1 MIQEIIVFTTAALIW
16 GGIMYLYFEWQEL
29 RGKGVNAKLKR
40 KIFDNDIHKEAST
53 SLVLNPL
60 SGTKYASRDEVMK
73 ELDNG
78 IGEPYSKDLESAAER
93 YNNQIKC
100 KSLAGL
106 SGEEKVQA
114 WNNLNDL
121 DKKGYCSET
130 LPQIKCYCGH
140 TTTCDCEP
148 LPETKQM
155 DIADAVDTVEKYME
169 DYGDITDEKYQI
181 ANDTCI
187 AWIKAEL
194 HDKNVS
200 TEELKQK

>member
-1 MIQEIIVFTTAALIW
+1 MIQEIIVFVTATLIF
-16 GGIMYLYFEWQEL
+16 GGIMYLYFEWQEY
-29 RGKGVNAKLKR
+29 RGNGHYDKLKR
-40 KIFDNDIHKEAST
+40 KFNADDY
-53 SLVLNPL
+53 VL
-60 SGTKYASRDEVMK
+60 RDEVMK

-93 YNNQIKC
+93 YNNQIKR

-130 LPQIKCYCGH
+130 LP
-140 TTTCDCEP
+140 
-148 LPETKQM
+148 ETKQM
-155 DIADAVDTVEKYME
+155 DIADAVDIVEKYME
-169 DYGDITDEKYQI
+169 NYGDITDEKYQI

>member
-93 YNNQIKC
+93 YNNQIKR

-130 LPQIKCYCGH
+130 LP
-140 TTTCDCEP
+140 
-148 LPETKQM
+148 ETKQM
-155 DIADAVDTVEKYME
+155 DIADAVDIVEKYME
-169 DYGDITDEKYQI
+169 NYGDITDEKYQI

-194 HDKNVS
+194 HDKKVRVEMP
-200 TEELKQK
+200 TEAEEDYYENPTGTELKQK